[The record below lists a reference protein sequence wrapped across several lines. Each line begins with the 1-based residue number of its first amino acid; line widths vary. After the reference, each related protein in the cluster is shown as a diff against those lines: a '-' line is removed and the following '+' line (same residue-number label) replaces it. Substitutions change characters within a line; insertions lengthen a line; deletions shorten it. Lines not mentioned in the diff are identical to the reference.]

1 MLHLFYNLLA
11 MINAEFSSLLERSY
25 AGNTVQGLLS
35 ALLVFLIALA
45 ALYAARRV
53 LLSRLKLLAARTATD
68 IDDFFIHLLEKI
80 GSFELALLSLYL
92 ATRSLALSAGVDKAL
107 HLVFVIALSF
117 RAVTLLQAAIAFGL
131 RKAMGSSE
139 READSSSAMQVLH
152 LVLNVAVWAGAIIFI
167 LDNLGIN
174 ISAMVAGLGIGGV
187 AVALAAQ
194 QILGDLFSSFV
205 IFMDKPFA
213 IGDFIV
219 LGDIRGTVER
229 VGIKT
234 TRVRSLS
241 GELLVVPNKDLTSS
255 VLRNYKQMQRRRIVM
270 SFGVTEPNAGTDTS
284 RIQTRAVRTGDRFV
298 VDGRKVWNT
307 NAQHA
312 THIMLLARTAPR
324 DPAKPFAGLTL
335 FFAEFDRARITVRE
349 IEKLGRA
356 AVDSNEIFIDG
367 LEVPAENVVGE
378 VDRGFHHL
386 LDSLNPERIFT
397 GIEAVGIG
405 RAALELA
412 VRYAKERVVF
422 DRPIGQN
429 QAIAHPLALAWA
441 KLEAAEAMCLKAAWL
456 FDTGR
461 PCGREANAAKLMAA
475 EAGFSA
481 CDVALQTFGGY
492 GYAKEFHVERLW
504 REIRLY
510 KIAPVSQQMV
520 LNYLAEHVLGLPRSY

>member
-1 MLHLFYNLLA
+1 MDFALTEQQELIRKEVTALARSFSLDYWLEKDRKAEYPLDWVKRFADAGWLGMIVPEAYGGSGLGVTEAALMLHE
-11 MINAEFSSLLERSY
+11 IC
-25 AGNTVQGLLS
+25 V
-35 ALLVFLIALA
+35 
-45 ALYAARRV
+45 
-53 LLSRLKLLAARTATD
+53 
-68 IDDFFIHLLEKI
+68 
-80 GSFELALLSLYL
+80 
-92 ATRSLALSAGVDKAL
+92 
-107 HLVFVIALSF
+107 
-117 RAVTLLQAAIAFGL
+117 
-131 RKAMGSSE
+131 
-139 READSSSAMQVLH
+139 
-152 LVLNVAVWAGAIIFI
+152 AGAGTSGASPIHFY
-167 LDNLGIN
+167 
-174 ISAMVAGLGIGGV
+174 
-187 AVALAAQ
+187 
-194 QILGDLFSSFV
+194 LFTP
-205 IFMDKPFA
+205 MP
-213 IGDFIV
+213 
-219 LGDIRGTVER
+219 L
-229 VGIKT
+229 IKHGAEPLK
-234 TRVRSLS
+234 RAYLPRIAS
-241 GELLVVPNKDLTSS
+241 GE
-255 VLRNYKQMQRRRIVM
+255 IVM

-335 FFAEFDRARITVRE
+335 FFTEFDRARITVRE

-456 FDTGR
+456 FDHGR
-461 PCGREANAAKLMAA
+461 PCGAEANTAKLLAA
-475 EAGFSA
+475 EAGFEA
-481 CDVALQTFGGY
+481 CDAALQTHGGY

>member
-1 MLHLFYNLLA
+1 MDFALTEQQELIRKEVAALARSFSLDYWLEKDRKAEYPLDWVKRFAEAGWLGMIVPEAYGGSGLGVTEAALMLHE
-11 MINAEFSSLLERSY
+11 IC
-25 AGNTVQGLLS
+25 V
-35 ALLVFLIALA
+35 
-45 ALYAARRV
+45 
-53 LLSRLKLLAARTATD
+53 
-68 IDDFFIHLLEKI
+68 
-80 GSFELALLSLYL
+80 
-92 ATRSLALSAGVDKAL
+92 
-107 HLVFVIALSF
+107 
-117 RAVTLLQAAIAFGL
+117 
-131 RKAMGSSE
+131 
-139 READSSSAMQVLH
+139 
-152 LVLNVAVWAGAIIFI
+152 AGAGTSGAPPVPFY
-167 LDNLGIN
+167 
-174 ISAMVAGLGIGGV
+174 
-187 AVALAAQ
+187 
-194 QILGDLFSSFV
+194 LFPP
-205 IFMDKPFA
+205 MP
-213 IGDFIV
+213 
-219 LGDIRGTVER
+219 L
-229 VGIKT
+229 IKHGAEPLK
-234 TRVRSLS
+234 RAYLPRIAS
-241 GELLVVPNKDLTSS
+241 GE
-255 VLRNYKQMQRRRIVM
+255 IVM

-284 RIQTRAVRTGDRFV
+284 RVQTRAVRQGDRFV

-335 FFAEFDRARITVRE
+335 FFTEFDRARITVRE

-356 AVDSNEIFIDG
+356 AVDSNEIFIDC

-378 VDRGFHHL
+378 VGRGFHHL

-405 RAALELA
+405 RAALERA

-456 FDTGR
+456 FDHGR
-461 PCGREANAAKLMAA
+461 PCGAEANTAKLLAA
-475 EAGFSA
+475 EAGFEA
-481 CDVALQTFGGY
+481 CDAALQTHGGY
-492 GYAKEFHVERLW
+492 GYAKEFYVERLW